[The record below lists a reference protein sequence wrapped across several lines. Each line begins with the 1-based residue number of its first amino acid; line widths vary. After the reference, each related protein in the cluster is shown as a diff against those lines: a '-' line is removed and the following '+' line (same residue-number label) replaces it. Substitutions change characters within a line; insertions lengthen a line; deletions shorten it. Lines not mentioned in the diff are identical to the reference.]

1 MKTIINILLITFL
14 FILTSANAYIVNF
27 TGGEITFGEGY
38 SSPNGDSKA
47 FTNNDFSYS
56 GVKSYTE
63 DNFYMEYVVTDPE
76 HYGHQTVGNYYGD
89 GDVIHGHWGEF
100 IWNPETGQGEYDYSV
115 GLTSIEITTLDGSAF
130 DLQYLSLTS
139 NTEQGGGPA
148 TGNEKIDIQGFLN
161 GEAVTSL
168 YRIPSED
175 WGGTYQDVIFGDE
188 FNNVDRITIS
198 GEGAFCYGM
207 DNFVFDEA
215 IPQSIF
221 SGNTAEL
228 EKSPEIPEPS
238 SYALIAGFLALTY
251 IALRRR

>member
-1 MKTIINILLITFL
+1 MKKLLSLLSILA
-14 FILTSANAYIVNF
+14 LTSASAYIVNF

-38 SSPNGDSKA
+38 SSPTGAPS
-47 FTNNDFSYS
+47 TFSDNSNVFS

-63 DNFYMEYVVTDPE
+63 DNFFMEYVVTDPE
-76 HYGHQTVGNYYGD
+76 HYGHQTVGNYYGN

-115 GLTSIEITTLDGSAF
+115 GLVAIQVTTLDGTAF

-207 DNFVFDEA
+207 DNFVFDQA
-215 IPQSIF
+215 IPQDIL
-221 SGNTAEL
+221 SGNTAQL
-228 EKSPEIPEPS
+228 EISPNIPEPGTYS
-238 SYALIAGFLALTY
+238 LIAGLFALSL
-251 IALRRR
+251 IAIRRR